1 MVLHGL
7 KNILLKH
14 FTYVI
19 IFVFLKIHI
28 SYGFE
33 KSDKAISPP
42 TPPIAASEQF
52 DPAQQKKA
60 AELSHLHGIMPTC

>member
-7 KNILLKH
+7 KNILFKH

-19 IFVFLKIHI
+19 FFVFLKIHI

-33 KSDKAISPP
+33 KLDKAISPP